1 MYDYSVKITDA
12 LKQRFQEIDII
23 AEYNQLKVVNAMQKN
38 QVSEAHFAQTTGYGY
53 NDLGRDT
60 LEKVYAD
67 IFHTE
72 DALVRPQITCGT
84 HALGLAL
91 SANLRPG
98 DKMVYISGK
107 PYDTLEEVIGIRKSK
122 GSLREYGVTY
132 DQVDL
137 LDNGDFDF
145 DGIKNKLTSDVKLVG
160 IQRSKGYATRPTLSV
175 KK

>member
-1 MYDYSVKITDA
+1 MADIKEMYKNFGISEDVYDYSVKITDA

-72 DALVRPQITCGT
+72 CRASIRRRTLQAPHSSSRRLLLFIFVP
-84 HALGLAL
+84 HA
-91 SANLRPG
+91 
-98 DKMVYISGK
+98 GK
-107 PYDTLEEVIGIRKSK
+107 DHA
-122 GSLREYGVTY
+122 
-132 DQVDL
+132 
-137 LDNGDFDF
+137 
-145 DGIKNKLTSDVKLVG
+145 VG
-160 IQRSKGYATRPTLSV
+160 IGAVVEAAVDTRDGRARRAGLFQNIVVNQTLV
-175 KK
+175 